1 MRISLLLQ
9 REPFGAIL
17 EQTLTTFLQTWRGQ
31 SHQVHW
37 RQGRPDVAQICK
49 QGLQPWLCNIYLNAI
64 FVPEAD
70 PCIFDPIRRE
80 FSYSPVW
87 WRRPVQAAYVALGTS
102 RWGARWLAQASL
114 GIAPAL
120 PNVERLLI
128 VAGNHK
134 IRLLDYDERMCYNVR
149 KVGFPAVFMG
159 REITARRL
167 AERLGLPVPL
177 LESVAED
184 GTWFKER
191 YLSGTPINRL
201 GNKTQARQVV
211 QDAARALGRF
221 YDHTRQE
228 EPLDEYLAR
237 LVERLRAQIV
247 THPRLDEQQKQSL
260 LYQVESHRSSVVG
273 QWLSVGGR
281 ITTALTHGDF
291 QPANILVNEDGVW
304 LIDWEY
310 SARRQIGYDIFV
322 YTLQARSAGG
332 LEQRLRMFG
341 EGEWSQE
348 TQSLAQQ
355 LGIELEDVT
364 QRKIA
369 GHLFALEEM
378 DTWILASQPQIS
390 TVENPGG

>member
-17 EQTLTTFLQTWRGQ
+17 EQTLATFLEKWRGQ
-31 SHQVHW
+31 SHQVCW
-37 RQGRPDVAQICK
+37 REGRPNVQQIRQ

-70 PCIFDPIRRE
+70 PRIFDPIRRE
-80 FSYSPVW
+80 FSHSPVW
-87 WRRPVQAAYVALGTS
+87 WRRPVQSAYVALGTS

-120 PNVERLLI
+120 PNAERLLI

-134 IRLLDYDERMCYNVR
+134 IRILDYAERVCYNVR
-149 KVGFPAVFMG
+149 KIGLPSIFMK
-159 REITARRL
+159 REISARRL
-167 AERLGLPVPL
+167 AERWGLPVPL

-184 GTWFKER
+184 GAWFKER
-191 YLSGTPINRL
+191 YLSGTPVNRL
-201 GNKTQARQVV
+201 GNKTLARQAV
-211 QDAARALGRF
+211 QDAARALSRL
-221 YDHTRQE
+221 YKHTRQE
-228 EPLDEYLAR
+228 ESLDEYLEK

-260 LYQVESHRSSVVG
+260 LHRVESHRSSV
-273 QWLSVGGR
+273 SGR

-291 QPANILVNEDGVW
+291 QPANILVNEEGVW

-310 SARRQIGYDIFV
+310 AARRQIGYDVFV
-322 YTLQARSAGG
+322 YTLQARSAAG
-332 LEQRLRMFG
+332 LEQRLRMFC
-341 EGEWSQE
+341 EGKWSQE

-355 LGIELEDVT
+355 LGIEFGDVT

-378 DTWILASQPQIS
+378 ETWISESYPRIC
-390 TVENPGG
+390 TVEMPSG